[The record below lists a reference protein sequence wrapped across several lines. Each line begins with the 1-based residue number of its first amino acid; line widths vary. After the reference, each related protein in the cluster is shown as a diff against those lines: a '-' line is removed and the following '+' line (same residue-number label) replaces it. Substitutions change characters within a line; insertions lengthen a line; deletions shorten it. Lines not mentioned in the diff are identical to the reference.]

1 MTLNNSF
8 QTAAVHLRKEIEE
21 GELPGA
27 MDVLF
32 LSGRVPRK
40 MQR

>member
-8 QTAAVHLRKEIEE
+8 QATAVHLRKEIEA

-32 LSGRVPRK
+32 RFRRVPRK
-40 MQR
+40 MPR